1 MIPPN
6 RKLSTM
12 PSAKHILLVDAQT
25 VPRHSLA
32 EQLAREGDYAVIEAG
47 SADEARAASGYL
59 FAIIDLDDGA
69 GLGRALRQ
77 DGYDGP
83 ILFLGEGDAGL
94 GEQLV
99 KPFRLSALLAR
110 LSAQLGRHGAV
121 EDRAIQ
127 IGPYQF
133 RPAAKLLTGEGQR
146 KIRLTEK
153 ETNILKF
160 LHAAGRAVPRE
171 TLLHEVWG
179 YSPAVTTHTLET
191 HIYRLRRKIE
201 ESPGQ
206 AKILI
211 TEDGG
216 YRLGG

>member
-1 MIPPN
+1 
-6 RKLSTM
+6 M
-12 PSAKHILLVDAQT
+12 PSAKHILLVDAEA

-32 EQLAREGDYAVIEAG
+32 EQLAREGDYVVIEAG
-47 SADEARAASGYL
+47 SAAEARAASDYL
-59 FAIIDLDDGA
+59 FAIIDMDEGA
-69 GLGRALRQ
+69 ELARTLRQ

-83 ILFLGEGDAGL
+83 ILFLGDGSTEL
-94 GEQLV
+94 GERLA
-99 KPFRLSALLAR
+99 KPFRLSALLAH
-110 LSAQLGRHGAV
+110 LSAHLGRHGMA
-121 EDRAIQ
+121 EDRAIR

-133 RPAAKLLTGEGQR
+133 RPSAKLLTGEGQR

-153 ETNILKF
+153 ETNILKY
-160 LHAAGRAVPRE
+160 LHEAGSTVARE

-201 ESPGQ
+201 ENPGRAQ
-206 AKILI
+206 ILL

-216 YRLGG
+216 YRLS